1 MGRPALNL
9 VLALSVSAAVAVA
22 TTATILLVAYFAKPV
37 AGIRVEGARMFPES
51 EVWDAVPDHANL
63 LTFNTARL
71 EERIE
76 SNPWV
81 KSAEVSKDWES
92 GIVAVEVQERRA
104 VLDGEVGGRRV
115 ILAADGTELPGLG
128 GESLARVELDEDQV
142 EDVLEAG
149 RVLEENGLTLA
160 SVDGVGPEGI
170 EATVEGEPVIFSR
183 TIGGGQARL
192 LKEVMAKHPD
202 APLFDLRSPERVV
215 VGGSS
220 SDDGTEG

>member
-9 VLALSVSAAVAVA
+9 LLAISVSAVVAVA

-51 EVWDAVPDHANL
+51 EAWNAVPDHANL

-71 EERIE
+71 EEKID

-81 KSAEVSKDWES
+81 KSAKVSKDWES

-104 VLDGEVGGRRV
+104 VLDGEVGGRRL

-142 EDVLEAG
+142 DDVLEAG

-160 SVDGVGPEGI
+160 SVDGVGPGGI
-170 EATVEGEPVIFSR
+170 EATVEGEPVIFSGA
-183 TIGGGQARL
+183 IGDGQARL
-192 LKEVMAKHPD
+192 LKDVMAEHPD
-202 APLFDLRSPERVV
+202 APVFDLRSPERVV
-215 VGGSS
+215 VGES

>member
-1 MGRPALNL
+1 MGRPALN
-9 VLALSVSAAVAVA
+9 VLLAITVSAAVAVA
-22 TTATILLVAYFAKPV
+22 TTATILLVAYLATPV
-37 AGIRVEGARMFPES
+37 AGVRIEGARMFPES
-51 EVWDAVPDHANL
+51 EAWNAVPEHANL

-71 EERIE
+71 EERID

-81 KSAEVSKDWES
+81 KSAKVSKDWES

-128 GESLARVELDEDQV
+128 GERLARVELDEDQV

-160 SVDGVGPEGI
+160 SVDGVGPGGI
-170 EATVEGEPVIFSR
+170 EATVEGEPVIFSGA
-183 TIGGGQARL
+183 IGGGQARL
-192 LKEVMAKHPD
+192 LKDVMVRHPD
-202 APLFDLRSPERVV
+202 APVFDLRSPERVV

-220 SDDGTEG
+220 DDGPEG